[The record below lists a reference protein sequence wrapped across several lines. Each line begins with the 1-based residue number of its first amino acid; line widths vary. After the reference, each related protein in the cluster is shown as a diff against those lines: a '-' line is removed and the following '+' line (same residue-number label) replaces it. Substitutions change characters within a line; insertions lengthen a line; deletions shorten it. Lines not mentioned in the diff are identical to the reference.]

1 MIQKLEYNVID
12 KNGIGYEPSIEDIIT
27 KLNEVID
34 ALNQMLEKE
43 EKK

>member
-12 KNGIGYEPSIEDIIT
+12 KNGICYEPSIEDIIT

-34 ALNQMLEKE
+34 TLNQLMEKE
-43 EKK
+43 EQK

>member
-34 ALNQMLEKE
+34 SLNQLPEQE